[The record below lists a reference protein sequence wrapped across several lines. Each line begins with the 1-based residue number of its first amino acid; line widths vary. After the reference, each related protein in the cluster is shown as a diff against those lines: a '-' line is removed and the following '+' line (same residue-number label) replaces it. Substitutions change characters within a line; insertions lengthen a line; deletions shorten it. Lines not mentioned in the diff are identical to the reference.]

1 MSSKPVVTVSIR
13 GQEFRIRT
21 DDDEASLRRVA
32 QYLDDTMA
40 TVEKKTGTVDT
51 LQLALLSAL
60 NLARELVELRERG
73 VAAGSSA
80 AGVDPARLAGLIELA
95 ESALEA
101 HAVGQ

>member
-1 MSSKPVVTVSIR
+1 VSAKPVVTVNIR

-21 DDDEASLRRVA
+21 DDDEASLQRVA
-32 QYLDDTMA
+32 HYLDETMA
-40 TVEKKTGTVDT
+40 TVERQTGTVDS

-73 VAAGSSA
+73 GGRGPSA
-80 AGVDPARLAGLIELA
+80 PGIDPDRIESLIEFA

>member
-1 MSSKPVVTVSIR
+1 MSTKPVVTVTIR

-21 DDDEASLRRVA
+21 DDDEASLQRVA
-32 QYLDDTMA
+32 KYLDDTMA
-40 TVEKKTGTVDT
+40 TIEKKTGTVDS

-73 VAAGSSA
+73 GARGPSVPS
-80 AGVDPARLAGLIELA
+80 VDPKRLESLIEFT

>member
-1 MSSKPVVTVSIR
+1 MSTKAVVAVTIR

-21 DDDEASLRRVA
+21 DDDEASLQRVA
-32 QYLDDTMA
+32 SYLDDTMA
-40 TVEKKTGTVDT
+40 TVERQTGTVDS

-73 VAAGSSA
+73 GGRGPSA
-80 AGVDPARLAGLIELA
+80 PSVDPDRIESLIEFA

>member
-1 MSSKPVVTVSIR
+1 VSAKPVVAVTIR

-21 DDDEASLRRVA
+21 DDDETSLRRVA
-32 QYLDDTMA
+32 QYLDDTMT

-60 NLARELVELRERG
+60 NLARELVELREAG
-73 VAAGSSA
+73 VAVDPAG
-80 AGVDPARLAGLIELA
+80 AGVDPARLESLIELA

-101 HAVGQ
+101 HAGH